1 FEVSHGDCSDHIG
14 LQYAALV
21 AISFW
26 LEGCIYVLEL
36 KKTLNSATCGC
47 KLVAKPE
54 KRRGKALWAEE
65 SDDGPPFKERVRYR
79 RYAQRKGKPCREKI
93 QRERGRGCVSCLL
106 LLSSLTPTIRLL
118 EQIGTDRE
126 RERRRE

>member
-1 FEVSHGDCSDHIG
+1 M
-14 LQYAALV
+14 
-21 AISFW
+21 
-26 LEGCIYVLEL
+26 YVLEL

-65 SDDGPPFKERVRYR
+65 SDDGPPLKERESTVP
-79 RYAQRKGKPCREKI
+79 AVCRKGKPCREKI
-93 QRERGRGCVSCLL
+93 QRGRGCVSCSL

-118 EQIGTDRE
+118 EQIGADRE